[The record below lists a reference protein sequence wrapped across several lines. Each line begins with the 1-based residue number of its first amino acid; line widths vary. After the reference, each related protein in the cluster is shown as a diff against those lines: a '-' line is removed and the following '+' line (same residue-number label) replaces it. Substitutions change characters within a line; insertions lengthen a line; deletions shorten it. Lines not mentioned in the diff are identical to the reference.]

1 MCGIVGGTA
10 CGRDV
15 IRKMARTIQHRGPD
29 DNGVFV
35 DAHIGLGHL
44 RLAIVDLTPLGHQPM
59 HYTHKGRTFTIV
71 FNGEIYNFQEVRV
84 ELEALGYR
92 FHSHSDTEVILAAYC
107 AWGDY
112 CVTRFNGMWSF
123 VIYDPARHRLFCSR
137 DRLGKKPFY
146 YVLRNGEFFFASEL
160 KALLANP
167 KTGLS
172 GVTARTQAID
182 TEAVQLY
189 FSLGFI
195 PAPWTIYATARKLEA
210 SHNIIFDM
218 KTRTI
223 HTERYYDVP
232 QYHPIADKKRLVAE
246 GRALLHD
253 ATRLRLI
260 ADVPVGAFLSG
271 GLDSSA
277 VVGEM
282 ASLVDMKQLHTFSVG
297 FEGKYDETPYID
309 IVKDAFGTKHH
320 HTYFTRKNFEQLL
333 PAYARM
339 YDEPFG
345 DFSGF
350 PTYVV
355 SALARKHVTV
365 ALSGDGGDEIFGGYM
380 THVTGHR
387 LALLNRLPS
396 FVRALGTKIPAKKN
410 LGGFANAYMLK
421 NAFKLTFEDPAA
433 FYAKALAEDGIRP
446 AVYIRWTTEKL
457 GACLE
462 KSNGNLPEALRLYD
476 LLYQTIPDHFLVKVD
491 RASMH
496 HALEVRSPFLDYRF
510 IDFSQRIPA
519 HWKVDSFK
527 TKKLMREIITGIVP
541 EAIVKRGK
549 QGFTPPLAE
558 WIHDTK
564 YDGVVKRGLTL
575 LQRIDPVIARFYE
588 ETVLPSRNALY
599 TNYRIRLFLFGLWI
613 DTWLL

>member
-1 MCGIVGGTA
+1 MCGIVGGTSCEKA
-10 CGRDV
+10 V
-15 IRKMARTIQHRGPD
+15 IKKMAATIRHRGPD
-29 DNGVFV
+29 DNGIFT
-35 DAHIGLGHL
+35 DRRIGLGHL
-44 RLAIVDLTPLGHQPM
+44 RLAIVDLSPLGHQPM
-59 HYTHKGRTFTIV
+59 QYTHKGRTITIV
-71 FNGEIYNFQEVRV
+71 FNGEIYNYQDVRA
-84 ELEALGYR
+84 ELVAMGYHFR
-92 FHSHSDTEVILAAYC
+92 SQSDTEVILASYF
-107 AWGDY
+107 AWGDR
-112 CVTRFNGMWSF
+112 CVERFNGMWAL
-123 VIYDPARHRLFCSR
+123 VIYDPARNRVFCSR
-137 DRLGKKPFY
+137 DRLGKKPFHY
-146 YVLRNGEFFFASEL
+146 TVRDGEFLFASEL

-167 KTGLS
+167 KVGLTS
-172 GVTARTQAID
+172 VKARRDAID

-195 PAPWTIYATARKLEA
+195 PAPWTVYAGVRKLEA
-210 SHNIIFDM
+210 SHNLVFDL
-218 KTRTI
+218 KTRTV
-223 HTERYYDVP
+223 HTQRYYDAPV
-232 QYHPIADKKRLVAE
+232 YDPIPNKKKLIAE

-282 ASLVDMKQLHTFSVG
+282 ASLVDLKKLHTFSIG
-297 FEGKYDETPYID
+297 FEGKYDETPYIN
-309 IVKDAFGTKHH
+309 IVKNAFGTKHH
-320 HTYFTRKNFEQLL
+320 HTYFTKKDFERLL
-333 PAYARM
+333 PSYAQV

-350 PTYVV
+350 PTTVV
-355 SALARKHVTV
+355 SELARKHVTV

-387 LALLNRLPS
+387 LALLGKLPRAI
-396 FVRALGTKIPAKKN
+396 RALGANLPAKKN

-446 AVYIRWTTEKL
+446 EVYVRWTTEKL
-457 GACLE
+457 RDCLT
-462 KSNGNLPEALRLYD
+462 KSQGNLPEALRLYD

-491 RASMH
+491 RASMR
-496 HALEVRSPFLDYRF
+496 HALEVRSPFLDHRF
-510 IDFSQRIPA
+510 IAFSQRIPA
-519 HWKVDSFK
+519 HWKVDAFK

-558 WIHDTK
+558 WIHEPK
-564 YDGVVKRGLTL
+564 YDRVVFRGLAHLKT
-575 LQRIDPVIARFYE
+575 IDPTIARFFE
-588 ETVLPSRNALY
+588 ERVLPQRNALY
-599 TNYRIRLFLFGLWI
+599 TNYRIRLFLYGLWI
-613 DTWLL
+613 ETWAS